1 MKITIE
7 IDECADY
14 GLTPYTVYRKLSQ
27 EYSDEMRKRHNKK
40 FLGMWYECGEVARQL
55 YAQIKNRPANVKS
68 LILTY
73 QDAENVFNLFK
84 QFADVWAQNYMESKK
99 NE

>member
-14 GLTPYTVYRKLSQ
+14 GLPPTLVYKRLYTEYHQIMCRK
-27 EYSDEMRKRHNKK
+27 HNKDI
-40 FLGMWYECGEVARQL
+40 FLSLETWCDGSARNL
-55 YAQIKNRPANVKS
+55 YAEITGRHANVKN

-73 QDAENVFNLFK
+73 KDAENVFNLFK
-84 QFADVWAQNYMESKK
+84 QFADVWVKNYMEGKQ
-99 NE
+99 